1 MEWFKKAAEQG
12 HPHSSYNLAVGHLN
26 GLQTSLVPGEA
37 HQLIQHAAKNG
48 VELAVDMME
57 NACKHGKCDS

>member
-26 GLQTSLVPGEA
+26 GLQTSVVPGEA
-37 HQLIQHAAKNG
+37 GLPK
-48 VELAVDMME
+48 
-57 NACKHGKCDS
+57 